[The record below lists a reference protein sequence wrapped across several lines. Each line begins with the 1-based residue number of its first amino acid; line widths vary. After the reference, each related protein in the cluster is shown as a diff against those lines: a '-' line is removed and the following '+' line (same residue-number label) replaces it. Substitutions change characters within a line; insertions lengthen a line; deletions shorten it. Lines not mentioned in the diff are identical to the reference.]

1 VSLIDADGDGD
12 RDIVSVQR
20 TVGTQSKA
28 VVMRIDTTGAGG
40 PLSIGAETDLGAS
53 APILSTRGNLDGAGG
68 EDLFL
73 VAQASSFMDHG
84 LTEALPY
91 LGEPNGGPPS
101 TPGDVNGDG
110 LVNASDLALMLSLWQ
125 TSDVAADFNGDG
137 IVDGADMAVLL
148 GAWSESPK

>member
-1 VSLIDADGDGD
+1 MRGRWMDGD

-53 APILSTRGNLDGAGG
+53 APILSTRGNLDGLGG

-110 LVNASDLALMLSLWQ
+110 LVDGYDLALMLGRWQ
-125 TSDVAADFNGDG
+125 TSDVAADFNRDG
-137 IVDGADMAVLL
+137 IVDGADLAVLL
-148 GAWSESPK
+148 GAWSGSTK